1 MVIVIL
7 GIYSY
12 QLVQKNKEVV
22 ELNLEQQTAN
32 TEMEKRGEILLH
44 QIAESNEKIKSLDED
59 LRIRQEN
66 LSALTE
72 NLEELS
78 ANNIKI
84 AEERADRAYQA
95 RTEALEAHL
104 SALTTECQ
112 DKISSLQQEIEIEEE
127 KLAALKAKQK
137 AFKEEQLRKEQALA
151 EKDFYRLVI
160 SESDIEDIQILR
172 EAQKRI
178 FRKETIDKVIWENY
192 YKTPYD
198 TLISHLFKGADKVS
212 GIYKITSL
220 NSGKEY
226 IGQSVGIQ
234 ERFKQHIK
242 SALSC
247 APSTNKLYQEMKKY
261 GPENFMFEVLEIVPR
276 DKLNEREIYWIEFYD
291 TKNTGLNKTAGNINA
306 VG

>member
-1 MVIVIL
+1 
-7 GIYSY
+7 
-12 QLVQKNKEVV
+12 
-22 ELNLEQQTAN
+22 
-32 TEMEKRGEILLH
+32 MEKQGEILLH
-44 QIAESNEKIKSLDED
+44 QIAESNEKIKSLDRD

-66 LSALTE
+66 LSVLTD

-95 RTEALEAHL
+95 RANLLESQLA
-104 SALTTECQ
+104 ALTAESQ
-112 DKISSLQQEIEIEEE
+112 EKIDSLQEEIAAEEE
-127 KLAALKAKQK
+127 KLEALKSKQK

-151 EKDFYRLVI
+151 EKDFYRLII
-160 SESDIEDIQILR
+160 SDADIEDIEVLR

-192 YKTPYD
+192 YKAPYD
-198 TLISHLFKGADKVS
+198 ILISHLFKGTEKVS

-220 NSGKEY
+220 DSGKEY

-291 TKNTGLNKTAGNINA
+291 TKNTGLNKTAG
-306 VG
+306 GS